1 MSVFGGMSKGERQRV
16 KIRVRA
22 AMGAQAQIEG
32 RFLGGRPPFG
42 YRIADAGPHPN
53 PAKAAG
59 GRRLHRLEL
68 DDFAAPVVARIFAE
82 FLDDHGLY
90 AIAEGLTRDGIPSP
104 SAYDRARNSHRSGI
118 AWSKSAVRAILTN
131 PRYTGRQV
139 WNRQRKDEVLLDVAN
154 VALGHV
160 TKERW
165 NPPQDWIWSETA
177 AQPQIVS
184 AEVFS
189 EAQRV
194 LQGRGG
200 KPTTR
205 TKRPAPRT
213 YLLRGLICCGACDRR
228 MNANWA
234 NKAVYYR
241 CRFPQEYALANSVSH
256 PLNVY
261 IREDR
266 LVPRL
271 DRWLATVFDDDVVE
285 RTLDQLDAAQQMT
298 TGTDALIA
306 AIRREIADA
315 DRKLGRHRAALEAGA
330 DPAVVAGRIQEVQS
344 ARFDAQ
350 HRLEQIRPAA
360 APTLDRD
367 QLAAAIRELGDMVK
381 LLSSASP
388 ERKARIYAGFGI
400 LLTYHQARRQVQVSQ
415 APLRSDMGQRFVSE
429 GGSTPFPHA
438 WVYLQTCLCA
448 EPEVMFGDALQETS
462 HLSGRQGEAEQPTG
476 RNEVSGTVNGSGST
490 SA

>member
-53 PAKAAG
+53 PAKAAD

-90 AIAEGLTRDGIPSP
+90 AIAEGLTRDCIPSP
-104 SAYDRARNSHRSGI
+104 SAYDPARNSHRSGI

-131 PRYTGRQV
+131 LRYTGRQV

-213 YLLRGLICCGACDRR
+213 YLLRELIYCGACDRR

-234 NKAVYYR
+234 NKAV
-241 CRFPQEYALANSVSH
+241 CRAWTGGS
-256 PLNVY
+256 
-261 IREDR
+261 
-266 LVPRL
+266 PRSS
-271 DRWLATVFDDDVVE
+271 
-285 RTLDQLDAAQQMT
+285 T
-298 TGTDALIA
+298 TT
-306 AIRREIADA
+306 
-315 DRKLGRHRAALEAGA
+315 
-330 DPAVVAGRIQEVQS
+330 
-344 ARFDAQ
+344 
-350 HRLEQIRPAA
+350 
-360 APTLDRD
+360 
-367 QLAAAIRELGDMVK
+367 
-381 LLSSASP
+381 LSSAP
-388 ERKARIYAGFGI
+388 
-400 LLTYHQARRQVQVSQ
+400 
-415 APLRSDMGQRFVSE
+415 
-429 GGSTPFPHA
+429 
-438 WVYLQTCLCA
+438 W
-448 EPEVMFGDALQETS
+448 
-462 HLSGRQGEAEQPTG
+462 TG
-476 RNEVSGTVNGSGST
+476 
-490 SA
+490 